1 MADISL
7 AVLSRLPHAVDQ
19 ARIYSP
25 DAGRISSGAVCA
37 VSPAPDNVLPS
48 QFVAV
53 SDEHAFEELYKHLM
67 RAMRADAS
75 VARYW
80 MVLEDAMC
88 GPDLNERRIAPAA
101 SITIRSVGTRIVP
114 VGTHAA
120 TFGILIDTHTGS
132 AAYARSAGVVIAKA
146 ILDAYVAGPVAGPDD
161 PDPVRKPW
169 TLGEAA
175 VRAEAAFALDGTLPP
190 YVSEH
195 DWYAGRLTS
204 KPKHAVMLGLLIQRL
219 HVNITDIGKTTAEG
233 ERKVAAACVT
243 YSGHRGVAFTDV
255 VPALQT
261 DHETLATIARARALA
276 HFMLA
281 GGLKV
286 PNVRGIVALQSRGYL
301 CLPILT
307 TYTAIDL
314 GVHVP
319 SVLVCPAFKAGTLPD
334 DTVDTVLYTKE
345 YSEVDSDGKPISEA
359 LCMHKDR
366 GALRGQNVVILD
378 DVVATG
384 GSLGAA
390 IDLAQK
396 QGARV
401 LGAFVVTAVKP
412 LLARAIK
419 QTYARGVPL
428 FVLA

>member
-19 ARIYSP
+19 ARIYSI
-25 DAGRISSGAVCA
+25 DAARISSGAVFA
-37 VSPAPDNVLPS
+37 VPPAPDDALPP
-48 QFVAV
+48 QFVAL
-53 SDEHAFEELYKHLM
+53 SDEHAFGELYKHLV

-80 MVLEDAMC
+80 MAVEDAMC
-88 GPDLNERRIAPAA
+88 GPDMSERRTMKPTA
-101 SITIRSVGTRIVP
+101 SVTIQSVGTRIVP

-132 AAYARSAGVVIAKA
+132 AAYARSAGVTIAPA
-146 ILDAYVAGPVAGPDD
+146 ILAAYVAGSDD
-161 PDPVRKPW
+161 PDPRRRPW

-175 VRAEAAFALDGTLPP
+175 VRAEAALAEDGTPPP
-190 YVSEH
+190 YVSAH
-195 DWYAGRLTS
+195 DWYAGKLTS
-204 KPKHAVMLGLLIQRL
+204 KPKHAVTLGLLIQRL
-219 HVNITDIGKTTAEG
+219 HANITEIIKTTEAL
-233 ERKVAAACVT
+233 ERKVVAACVT
-243 YSGHRGVAFTDV
+243 YSGHKGVAFTDV
-255 VPALQT
+255 MPALQT
-261 DHETLATIARARALA
+261 EHETLATIAHARALA
-276 HFMLA
+276 HLMLE

-286 PNVRGIVALQSRGYL
+286 LNVRGIVALQSRGYL

-307 TYTAIDL
+307 TFKAVDL
-314 GVHVP
+314 GVYAP
-319 SVLVCPAFKAGTLPD
+319 SVLVCPAFKAGALPD
-334 DTVDTVLYTKE
+334 DAVDTVLYTKE
-345 YSEVDSDGKPISEA
+345 YSEVDGDGKPIPEA
-359 LCMHKDR
+359 LCMHKDS
-366 GALRGQNVVILD
+366 GALRGQNVMIVD

-401 LGAFVVTAVKP
+401 LGAFVVAAVKP

-428 FVLA
+428 FVLT